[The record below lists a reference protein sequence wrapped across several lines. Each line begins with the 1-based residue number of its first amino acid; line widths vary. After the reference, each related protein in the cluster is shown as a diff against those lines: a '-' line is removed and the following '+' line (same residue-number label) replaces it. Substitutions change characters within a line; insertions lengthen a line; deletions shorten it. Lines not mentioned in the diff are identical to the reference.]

1 MTSIDNP
8 SPLAS
13 IVENLTQS
21 KSLLPSDL
29 NTSLIS
35 KAKNKSNK
43 ISPHIFFFKNLW
55 NPTTTPPDPFNY
67 LHKIST
73 SISNDVLQL
82 LPQSP
87 LITHNEIRAANQNS
101 APGLY
106 ELTPSFYISFSSII
120 PFLCQTFNNSYLQ
133 KTYLLPISR
142 PHQINPKK
150 NPIPQLFMTGALYS
164 C

>member
-21 KSLLPSDL
+21 KSQLPSDL
-29 NTSLIS
+29 NTSPIS
-35 KAKNKSNK
+35 KAKTKSNK
-43 ISPHIFFFKNLW
+43 FSPYISFFKNLW

-67 LHKIST
+67 LYEIST

-87 LITHNEIRAANQNS
+87 LITHNEIRAA
-101 APGLY
+101 
-106 ELTPSFYISFSSII
+106 I
-120 PFLCQTFNNSYLQ
+120 
-133 KTYLLPISR
+133 
-142 PHQINPKK
+142 
-150 NPIPQLFMTGALYS
+150 
-164 C
+164 